1 MKIIE
6 IIKFQVSIMK
16 IIEILKF
23 IWISWKSWKSNA
35 RQGKQ
40 PHAFRPRRDTERF
53 LGMRMQSSSM
63 SGSFIKEVSFSKSFA
78 MLIHSLLL
86 ALVFC
91 KSFSRWRRPVT
102 FPRNSFMISCHLYL
116 GFPRDRISLSS
127 QLFTVL
133 FHRWPLVDVI
143 FSAQFHIF
151 LRCKTV
157 QHSIFW
163 SCMSFTTLDVSASI
177 QST

>member
-1 MKIIE
+1 MKIQC
-6 IIKFQVSIMK
+6 K
-16 IIEILKF
+16 
-23 IWISWKSWKSNA
+23 A
-35 RQGKQ
+35 RQATARVQ
-40 PHAFRPRRDTERF
+40 AATRHRTLPRDADSELVYVGVVHQRGF
-53 LGMRMQSSSM
+53 LFKIFCPAHPSTFVSS
-63 SGSFIKEVSFSKSFA
+63 V
-78 MLIHSLLL
+78 L
-86 ALVFC
+86 C
-91 KSFSRWRRPVT
+91 QSFSRWKRPVT

-116 GFPRDRISLSS
+116 GLPRDRISLSS

-151 LRCKTV
+151 LRCKIV